1 MYNIIQHSHS
11 GIMWLAV
18 AMLVI
23 SALLSLLTFIKNDE
37 NDSFK
42 WFKLF
47 KFTKWVLYIQALL
60 GIVLLFISEKVY
72 FGEGFMKSKDLRFYG
87 LEHPLMMLAAVGL
100 IAIGLFKL
108 KNKATVK
115 QKNKTVFIYFSIAII
130 IVFFM
135 IPWKTVLAQNTN
147 EILSNTE
154 QNGDIVKT
162 DTVKLKGPAIVFET
176 IFKDLGEVVQTSH
189 LVYEYEFTN
198 TGNEALIITNV
209 RTSCSCSVASY
220 TKTPIAKGESDKIN
234 VKLDTK
240 ILGQFNKTIAVYSNA
255 INHFADDIGQSRIIL
270 KIKWT
275 VVENNLENPGNTD

>member
-18 AMLVI
+18 AMLVFSTLI
-23 SALLSLLTFIKNDE
+23 TIVILIKKKEDCFAKRE
-37 NDSFK
+37 K
-42 WFKLF
+42 IF
-47 KFTKWVLYIQALL
+47 KFTKWLFYIQALL
-60 GIVLLFISEKVY
+60 GIVLLFISEKVH

-87 LEHPLMMLAAVGL
+87 LEHPLMMLIVIAL
-100 IAIGLFKL
+100 LAIGLFRAK
-108 KNKATVK
+108 KKPGNIQKA
-115 QKNKTVFIYFSIAII
+115 KTVLIFYSIALT
-130 IVFFM
+130 IVLLM
-135 IPWKTVLAQNTN
+135 IPWKTVLSQNIIDSIT
-147 EILSNTE
+147 IGNTE
-154 QNGDIVKT
+154 IIKSDIDST
-162 DTVKLKGPAIVFET
+162 KGPAIE
-176 IFKDLGEVVQTSH
+176 FKIKFMDLGEVVQTSH

-220 TKTPIAKGESDKIN
+220 TKTPIAKGESDNIS

-255 INHFADDIGQSRIIL
+255 INHFADDIGQSRVIL

-275 VVENNLENPGNTD
+275 VLEDPS